1 MAKGHAWVLARTLG
15 SGASEAYTKAAK
27 EDLIVRRPVWS
38 RVAIATAG
46 CRFCVRKGRS
56 PRSVILLHRAEPGR
70 PDAYFHNDDGDPDSK
85 RIRLLIALVSSL

>member
-1 MAKGHAWVLARTLG
+1 MAKGNAWVLARTLG
-15 SGASEAYTKAAK
+15 SGASEAYTKATK

-56 PRSVILLHRAEPGR
+56 PRSVILLHRAEPTR
-70 PDAYFHNDDGDPDSK
+70 RVFPQRADGDPDSK